1 MWKNPELLGSLISAG
16 YRNPRLLLTRL
27 FKIAPEYL
35 PSDPCEPELW
45 RILSSLFA
53 EKSSRKPLKQYHSL
67 QAAIDLLKEKS
78 KILVLTGAGISVS
91 CGIPDFR
98 SRNGIYARF
107 ERDFPDLRNPQDM
120 FDLKFFKSNPNP
132 FYTFAKE
139 LFPGQF
145 KPSYTH
151 RFIRLLEKKSK
162 LLRNYTQNI
171 DTLEEIAGISK
182 IIHCHGSFS
191 TASCLTCYHQLPGE
205 ELREPE
211 VGECAPLLGLM
222 KPDIVFFSE
231 SLPQEFHYTLDKDV
245 RDVDL
250 VLVMGSSLK
259 VRPVSHIP
267 NSVPHHVPQIL
278 INREP
283 LSNHQ
288 FDIELLGD
296 CDVVVEYLCKELG
309 WHIDMDDANWESVS
323 SPYHSAATF
332 VTLCPQ
338 LFTERII
345 VNHQQKKTV
354 SAFSIV
360 DISLLCLVT
369 FVFFPLERHSFLT
382 TGTFTVLIPKSCFSI
397 IIIRRQLNISTN
409 FDKVY
414 T

>member
-1 MWKNPELLGSLISAG
+1 MDPTSNGSEESQDSDVIIVNDDDTDDGSNENILDSSACEGSHEEEFIDLSDEDDCEIMWKNPELLGSLISAG

-107 ERDFPDLRNPQDM
+107 EQDFPDLRNPQDM

-182 IIHCHGSFS
+182 IIHCHGKISSYFQICITPAHKS
-191 TASCLTCYHQLPGE
+191 NEFYFRNCGETNLGQYFLNSWYASKL
-205 ELREPE
+205 
-211 VGECAPLLGLM
+211 
-222 KPDIVFFSE
+222 SN
-231 SLPQEFHYTLDKDV
+231 SLPV
-245 RDVDL
+245 
-250 VLVMGSSLK
+250 G
-259 VRPVSHIP
+259 
-267 NSVPHHVPQIL
+267 L
-278 INREP
+278 I
-283 LSNHQ
+283 SNH
-288 FDIELLGD
+288 
-296 CDVVVEYLCKELG
+296 
-309 WHIDMDDANWESVS
+309 
-323 SPYHSAATF
+323 
-332 VTLCPQ
+332 
-338 LFTERII
+338 
-345 VNHQQKKTV
+345 
-354 SAFSIV
+354 
-360 DISLLCLVT
+360 
-369 FVFFPLERHSFLT
+369 
-382 TGTFTVLIPKSCFSI
+382 
-397 IIIRRQLNISTN
+397 
-409 FDKVY
+409 
-414 T
+414 